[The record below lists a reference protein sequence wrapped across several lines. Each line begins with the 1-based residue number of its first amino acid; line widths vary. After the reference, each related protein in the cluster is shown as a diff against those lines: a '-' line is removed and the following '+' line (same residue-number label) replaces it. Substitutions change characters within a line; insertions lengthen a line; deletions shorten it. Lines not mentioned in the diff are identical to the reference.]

1 MELIYKTL
9 IFASVMLAID
19 IPWIT
24 FVMSR
29 LYKNVFSIKINIFA
43 AFIAYLCM
51 ILTYPFIISKF
62 NSLEEQIKV
71 SIVLGLA
78 TFGTYGFTLAA
89 IYNKYPFFIA
99 ITETIWGIVLY
110 SVTTIITY
118 KLIKYLR

>member
-1 MELIYKTL
+1 
-9 IFASVMLAID
+9 MLAID

-29 LYKNVFSIKINIFA
+29 LYKNIFPIKMNLFA

-89 IYNKYPFFIA
+89 IYNKYPISTA
-99 ITETIWGIVLY
+99 AAETIWGMVLY
-110 SVTTIITY
+110 STTTIVTY
-118 KLIKYLR
+118 KLLKYLH